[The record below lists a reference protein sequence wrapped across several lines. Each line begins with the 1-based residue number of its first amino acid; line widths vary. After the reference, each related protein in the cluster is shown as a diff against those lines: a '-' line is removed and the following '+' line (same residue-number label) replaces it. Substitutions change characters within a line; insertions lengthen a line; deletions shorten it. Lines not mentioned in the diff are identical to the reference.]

1 MVKFDIV
8 DAHKTLVL
16 NTPIASNSNANIG
29 VLIVILASLE
39 WVMPTTAQAVDLTD
53 SILISEKTDSLT
65 SAISARNLFRSAYQ
79 NRYTWNSQFPGYT
92 ATVEI
97 REGKDNYQGRI
108 RLKPDLSVEVTGID
122 DQNARQAVENQ
133 LAMIA
138 IHRRQVPFEVAHK
151 NSTFKLGATDR
162 TGAVEIF
169 QQAENT
175 KANFKVL
182 RQQILQVNRNL
193 GSHFVTVDTLDTEL
207 TPEGYLATHYRTI
220 FRNPQDNQVAG
231 EMESKDTYKKI
242 GGYYVLTR
250 QIINMSEQG
259 KQTTTEL
266 NFSDITPLSD

>member
-1 MVKFDIV
+1 MKRQSKLLIR
-8 DAHKTLVL
+8 LSL
-16 NTPIASNSNANIG
+16 S
-29 VLIVILASLE
+29 LIVILASLE

-53 SILISEKTDSLT
+53 VVLISEKTDLT

-79 NRYTWNSQFPGYT
+79 NRYTWDSQFPGYT

-97 REGKDNYQGRI
+97 RQGEENYQGRI
-108 RLKPDLSVEVTGID
+108 RLNPDLSVEVTGID
-122 DQNARQAVENQ
+122 DKNARQAVENQ

-193 GSHFVTVDTLDTEL
+193 GPHSVTVDTLDTEL

-231 EMESKDTYKKI
+231 EMESEDTYKKI

-259 KQTTTEL
+259 KRTTTEL
-266 NFSDITPLSD
+266 NFSDITPCQANS

>member
-1 MVKFDIV
+1 MKRQSKLLIP
-8 DAHKTLVL
+8 LSL
-16 NTPIASNSNANIG
+16 S
-29 VLIVILASLE
+29 LIVIFASLE

-53 SILISEKTDSLT
+53 VVLISEKTNSLT
-65 SAISARNLFRSAYQ
+65 SAISARNLFRAAYQ
-79 NRYTWNSQFPGYT
+79 NRYTWDSQFPGYT

-97 REGKDNYQGRI
+97 RQGEENYQGRI
-108 RLKPDLSVEVTGID
+108 RLNPDLSVEVTGID

-151 NSTFKLGATDR
+151 NSTFKLGGTDR

-175 KANFKVL
+175 KANFKLL

-193 GSHFVTVDTLDTEL
+193 GPHSVTVDTLNTEL

-242 GGYYVLTR
+242 GGYYVLTH

-259 KQTTTEL
+259 KRTTIEL
-266 NFSDITPLSD
+266 NFSDITPLLG

>member
-1 MVKFDIV
+1 MKRQSKLLV
-8 DAHKTLVL
+8 TLSL
-16 NTPIASNSNANIG
+16 S
-29 VLIVILASLE
+29 LIVIFASLE

-53 SILISEKTDSLT
+53 VVLISEKTDLT
-65 SAISARNLFRSAYQ
+65 SAISARNLFRAAYQ
-79 NRYTWNSQFPGYT
+79 NRYTWDSQFPGYT

-97 REGKDNYQGRI
+97 RQGEDNYQGRI
-108 RLKPDLSVEVTGID
+108 RLNPDLSVEVTGID
-122 DQNARQAVENQ
+122 DQNARQVVENQ

-151 NSTFKLGATDR
+151 NSTFKLGATDKI
-162 TGAVEIF
+162 GAVEIF

-193 GSHFVTVDTLDTEL
+193 GPHFVTVDTLDTEL

-231 EMESKDTYKKI
+231 EMESEDTYKKI

-250 QIINMSEQG
+250 QIINMYEQG
-259 KQTTTEL
+259 KRTTTEL
-266 NFSDITPLSD
+266 NFSDITPLSG

>member
-1 MVKFDIV
+1 MNRQSKLLIP
-8 DAHKTLVL
+8 LSL
-16 NTPIASNSNANIG
+16 S
-29 VLIVILASLE
+29 LIVIFASLE

-53 SILISEKTDSLT
+53 VVLISEKTDLT
-65 SAISARNLFRSAYQ
+65 SAISAHNLFRAAYQ
-79 NRYTWNSQFPGYT
+79 NRYTWDSQFPGYT

-97 REGKDNYQGRI
+97 RQGEDKYQGRI
-108 RLKPDLSVEVTGID
+108 RLNPDLSVEVTGID

-151 NSTFKLGATDR
+151 NSTFKLGATDKI
-162 TGAVEIF
+162 GAVKIF

-193 GSHFVTVDTLDTEL
+193 GPHSVTVDTLDTEL
-207 TPEGYLATHYRTI
+207 TPEGYLATHYRTV
-220 FRNPQDNQVAG
+220 FRNPQLKEVVG

-259 KQTTTEL
+259 KRSTIEL
-266 NFSDITPLSD
+266 NFSDITPLSG